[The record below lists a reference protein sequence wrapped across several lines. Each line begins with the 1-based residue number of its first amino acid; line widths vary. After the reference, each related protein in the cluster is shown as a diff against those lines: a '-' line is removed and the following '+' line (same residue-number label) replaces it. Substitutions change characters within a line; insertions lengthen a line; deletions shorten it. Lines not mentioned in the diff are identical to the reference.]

1 MPGRVLTHMASLPP
15 FTSHTFP
22 DPTCQPLP
30 WHLPF
35 TLAKIRSASTEVKSS
50 SSNMESFQLS
60 KLEWL
65 SMGGTDGCR
74 VGTFWVLWGSL
85 FCETFGNFK
94 STKILFVQGLWHKFL
109 PRIKHLSESSHVERW
124 ECGRVS
130 SKTITYHIAL
140 PLVATSTTHKL

>member
-1 MPGRVLTHMASLPP
+1 MQNTKTWYTRELQPQNIQMPGRVLTHMASLPP

-85 FCETFGNFK
+85 FCWNFWK
-94 STKILFVQGLWHKFL
+94 LQVNKNPFRPGIVTQISTKNQAFE
-109 PRIKHLSESSHVERW
+109 RIFPCREVRMWACIK
-124 ECGRVS
+124 
-130 SKTITYHIAL
+130 
-140 PLVATSTTHKL
+140 